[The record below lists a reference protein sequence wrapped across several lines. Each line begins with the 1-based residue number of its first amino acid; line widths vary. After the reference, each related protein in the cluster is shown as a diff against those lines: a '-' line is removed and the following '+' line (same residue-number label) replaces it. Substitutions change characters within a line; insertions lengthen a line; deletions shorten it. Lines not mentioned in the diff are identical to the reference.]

1 MRIKQLHLQYLVQCL
16 DQFILAFFLKLT
28 TFMANNQRSII
39 FLDARWF
46 FFWSSCSS
54 LLLYKKKPHNSSAPW
69 KFSKIWLLYNSL
81 QSSKNSS
88 PLFAQTSKEPKPT
101 LQIRTSIKQASPGFS
116 RSILPALELGP
127 IISNDTDDVTL
138 QRSVQCFWLAVP
150 PFSIF
155 ARKRRPIRDSQQVSR
170 SFNAFTYKLTW
181 ELFSFSR
188 VVSSYSTWCPLA
200 YVPRTPQK
208 LFFFPSAASWS
219 WTICWRND
227 ASFPRIK
234 FKTISLL

>member
-1 MRIKQLHLQYLVQCL
+1 MQG
-16 DQFILAFFLKLT
+16 D
-28 TFMANNQRSII
+28 
-39 FLDARWF
+39 
-46 FFWSSCSS
+46 SSFEAAV
-54 LLLYKKKPHNSSAPW
+54 LLYSCTKKNHTTHQRLENSLKSDY
-69 KFSKIWLLYNSL
+69 FTILYNQARIQAL
-81 QSSKNSS
+81 F
-88 PLFAQTSKEPKPT
+88 FAQTSKEPKPT

-138 QRSVQCFWLAVP
+138 QKSVQCLWLAVP

-181 ELFSFSR
+181 ELFSFWR